1 MSRSLTEALRQ
12 FGRRFG
18 LGRVICLLLL
28 AALVMLRIWDPA
40 PLEALRSRTFDLY
53 QRVQPR
59 EATLRPAVIV
69 DIDEA
74 SLKSIGQWPWPRTVL
89 AELVTKLTR
98 MGAAV
103 VAFDIIFAEPD
114 RMSPAV
120 AADSFRNLDA
130 ATRAQLAKLP
140 DNDAVFADAIRH
152 SRVVLGESGHHLNLS
167 EGAAAPPVVGFAMM
181 GPDPKRFLINYP
193 GMIGN
198 IPALEQAAAGRGML
212 TIQPEPDGIV
222 RRVPMTIV
230 ARDMMTPALTLEMLR
245 VVTGA
250 GAFRIKSDAA
260 GVRSVAIPALEMPTD
275 GNGQL
280 WIHFAPYDANRYVSA
295 KDILEDRVPPDRIA
309 RKLVLIGTSAVGLR
323 DIKATP
329 IDPAMSGVEVHAQVL
344 ESILSNAVL
353 ARPGYAIGGELAVT
367 VLFGLGIIA
376 LGPILGA
383 APMLGLGAI
392 VGAALAAGSWLFFT
406 EKRILLDA
414 TFPLLATF
422 LVYLAL
428 IFINY
433 FREQLQRHR
442 IRTAFGQYLAPELVS
457 QLAHS
462 HEKLTLGGEDRNMTI
477 MFSDVRGFTTISEL
491 YKDDPQGLTTLMNN
505 FLTPLTNAII
515 ENNGTIDK
523 YIGDAVMAFWNAP
536 LHDTHHE
543 VNACRAALE
552 MLRKV
557 ETLNAR
563 REREASESG
572 QRFIPINVGIGIN
585 TGRCVV
591 GNMGSDLR
599 FNYSVLG
606 DPVNLASRL
615 EGQSKNYG
623 VRIIVGARTAQ
634 AVADKFALLELDV
647 ITVKGKTEPETVYTV
662 LGDAEVAASENYQAL
677 KRVFSDMLQ
686 HYRRRDFEGAEQF
699 ILRCREAAKPF
710 GLDRLVDIYTLR
722 IASFQ
727 KDEPPV
733 DWNGVFALE
742 TK

>member
-1 MSRSLTEALRQ
+1 MLKQ

-18 LGRVICLLLL
+18 LGRVICLALL
-28 AALVMLRIWDPA
+28 AGLVMLRIWDPA

-59 EATLRPAVIV
+59 EASLRPAVIV

-74 SLKSIGQWPWPRTVL
+74 SLKSVGQWPWPRTVL
-89 AELVTKLTR
+89 ADLVTKLTR

-103 VAFDIIFAEPD
+103 IAFDIIFAEPD

-130 ATRAQLAKLP
+130 ETRAALGKLP

-167 EGAAAPPVVGFAMM
+167 EGNAAPPVVGFAMM

-193 GMIGN
+193 GLIGN

-230 ARDMMTPALTLEMLR
+230 ARDTMMPALTLEMLR

-250 GAFRIKSDAA
+250 GAFRMRSDAA
-260 GVRSVAIPALEMPTD
+260 GLRGVAIPALDMPTD
-275 GNGQL
+275 RNGQL
-280 WIHFAPYDANRYVSA
+280 WIHFAPYDPNRYVSA
-295 KDILEDRVPPDRIA
+295 KDILEDGAPPERIA

-344 ESILSNAVL
+344 ESILSKAVL
-353 ARPGYAIGGELAVT
+353 ARPGYAIGAELAIT
-367 VLFGLGIIA
+367 VLFSLGIIA

-392 VGAALAAGSWLFFT
+392 VGAALAAGSWLFFSG
-406 EKRILLDA
+406 ERILLDA

-442 IRTAFGQYLAPELVS
+442 IRTAFGQYLAPELVA

-515 ENNGTIDK
+515 ECNGTIDK
-523 YIGDAVMAFWNAP
+523 YIGDAIMAFWNAP
-536 LHDTHHE
+536 LHDAHHE
-543 VNACRAALE
+543 INACRAALE

-557 ETLNAR
+557 ESLNAR
-563 REREASESG
+563 RESEASENG

-677 KRVFSDMLQ
+677 KRVFGDMLKR
-686 HYRRRDFEGAEQF
+686 YRSRDFEGAEQL

-727 KDEPPV
+727 KEEPPM

>member
-1 MSRSLTEALRQ
+1 MSWPALKR
-12 FGRRFG
+12 FGSRFG
-18 LGRVICLLLL
+18 LGRSICLALL
-28 AALVMLRIWDPA
+28 AALVMLRIADPA

-53 QRVQPR
+53 QRVEPR
-59 EATLRPAVIV
+59 VASVRPAVIV

-74 SLKSIGQWPWPRTVL
+74 SLKSVGQWPWPRTVL
-89 AELVTKLTR
+89 ADLVTKLTR

-103 VAFDIIFAEPD
+103 IAFDIIFAERD
-114 RMSPAV
+114 RLSPAV
-120 AADSFRNLDA
+120 AADSFRDLDPA
-130 ATRAQLAKLP
+130 MRAELAKLP
-140 DNDAVFADAIRH
+140 DSDAVFAEAIRH
-152 SRVVLGESGHHLNLS
+152 SRVVLGESGLHLALT
-167 EGAAAPPVVGFAMM
+167 EGAAVPPVVGFAMM
-181 GPDPKRFLINYP
+181 GPDPKRFLIDYP
-193 GMIGN
+193 GLIGN
-198 IPALEQAAAGRGML
+198 IPTLEGAAAGRGML

-222 RRVPMTIV
+222 RRVPMAIV
-230 ARDMMTPALTLEMLR
+230 AHNMMMPALTLEMLR

-260 GVRSVAIPALEMPTD
+260 GVRSIAIPALDMPTD
-275 GNGQL
+275 RNGQL
-280 WIHFAPYDANRYVSA
+280 WIHFAPYDVGRYVSA
-295 KDILEDRVPPDRIA
+295 NDVLQGRVPADRIA

-353 ARPGYAIGGELAVT
+353 ARPGYAIGAELAIT
-367 VLFGLGIIA
+367 VLFALAIIA
-376 LGPILGA
+376 LAPVLGA

-392 VGAALAAGSWLFFT
+392 VGAALAAGSWLFFA
-406 EKRILLDA
+406 EKRILFDA

-442 IRTAFGQYLAPELVS
+442 IRTAFGQYLAPELVA

-462 HEKLTLGGEDRNMTI
+462 HETLTLGGEDRNMTI
-477 MFSDVRGFTTISEL
+477 MFSDVRGFTTISEI

-515 ENNGTIDK
+515 ANNGTIDK
-523 YIGDAVMAFWNAP
+523 YIGDAIMAFWNAP
-536 LHDTHHE
+536 LHDSQHE

-552 MLRKV
+552 MLRQV
-557 ETLNAR
+557 EALNVR
-563 REREASESG
+563 REREAADSG

-606 DPVNLASRL
+606 DSVNLASRL

-623 VRIIVGARTAQ
+623 VRIIIGSRTAE
-634 AVADKFALLELDV
+634 AVGNKFALLELDV
-647 ITVKGKTEPETVYTV
+647 ITVKGKTEPETVYAV
-662 LGDAEVAASENYQAL
+662 LGDAEVAAGEDYRKL
-677 KRVFSDMLQ
+677 REVFSDLLRL
-686 HYRRRDFEGAEQF
+686 YRTRDFDGAEQM
-699 ILRCREAAKPF
+699 ILRCRDAAKPF

-727 KDEPPV
+727 KEGPPL

>member
-1 MSRSLTEALRQ
+1 MSGTLLKR
-12 FGRRFG
+12 FGSRFG
-18 LGRVICLLLL
+18 LGRVICLVLL
-28 AALVMLRIWDPA
+28 AALVMLRVWDPG

-74 SLKSIGQWPWPRTVL
+74 SLKTVGQWPWPRTVL
-89 AELVTKLTR
+89 ADLVTKLTR

-103 VAFDIIFAEPD
+103 IAFDIIFAEPD
-114 RMSPAV
+114 RMSPGV
-120 AADSFRNLDA
+120 AAESFRNLDA
-130 ATRAQLAKLP
+130 ATRAELGKLP
-140 DNDAVFADAIRH
+140 DNDAVFADAIRR
-152 SRVVLGESGHHLNLS
+152 SRVVLGESGHHLALAD
-167 EGAAAPPVVGFAMM
+167 GTTVPPVVGFAML

-193 GMIGN
+193 GLIGN
-198 IPALEQAAAGRGML
+198 IPALESAAAGRGML

-222 RRVPMTIV
+222 RRVPMAIV
-230 ARDMMTPALTLEMLR
+230 ARETMMPALTLEMLR

-250 GAFRIKSDAA
+250 GAFRISSDAA
-260 GVRSVAIPALEMPTD
+260 GVRGIAIPALDMPTD

-295 KDILEDRVPPDRIA
+295 KDVLEDRLPTDRVA

-344 ESILSNAVL
+344 ESILSKSVL
-353 ARPGYAIGGELAVT
+353 ARPGYAIGAELAIT
-367 VLFGLGIIA
+367 VLFALAIIA

-383 APMLGLGAI
+383 APMLGLGAV
-392 VGAALAAGSWLFFT
+392 VGAALAAGSWLFFS
-406 EKRILLDA
+406 EKRILFDA

-428 IFINY
+428 IFVNY

-442 IRTAFGQYLAPELVS
+442 IRTAFGQYLAPELVA

-462 HEKLTLGGEDRNMTI
+462 HEKLTLGGEDRNMSI

-491 YKDDPQGLTTLMNN
+491 YKDDPQGLTALMNN

-515 ENNGTIDK
+515 ANNGTIDK

-536 LHDTHHE
+536 LHDAHHE

-552 MLRKV
+552 MLRQV
-557 ETLNAR
+557 EILNAR
-563 REREASESG
+563 REREAADNG
-572 QRFIPINVGIGIN
+572 QRFIPINIGIGIN

-623 VRIIVGARTAQ
+623 VRIIVGSRTAQ

-662 LGDAEVAASENYQAL
+662 LGDAEVASREDFKTL
-677 KRVFSDMLQ
+677 KRVFDQMLAS
-686 HYRRRDFEGAEQF
+686 YRARDFDSAEQL
-699 ILRCREAAKPF
+699 ILRCREAVKPF
-710 GLDRLVDIYTLR
+710 ALDRLVDIYTLR

-727 KDEPPV
+727 KEGPPV
-733 DWNGVFALE
+733 DWDGVFALE

>member
-1 MSRSLTEALRQ
+1 MQALKQ

-18 LGRVICLLLL
+18 LGRVICLVLL
-28 AALVMLRIWDPA
+28 AWLVMLRIWDPA

-59 EATLRPAVIV
+59 DATLRPAVIV

-74 SLKSIGQWPWPRTVL
+74 SLKSVGQWPWPRTVL
-89 AELVTKLTR
+89 ADLVTKLTR

-103 VAFDIIFAEPD
+103 IAFDIIFAEPD

-120 AADSFRNLDA
+120 AADSFRNLDPV
-130 ATRAQLAKLP
+130 TREQLAKLP
-140 DNDAVFADAIRH
+140 NNDVVFADAIQH
-152 SRVVLGESGHHLNLS
+152 SRVVIGESGHHLNLI
-167 EGAAAPPVVGFAMM
+167 EGATPPPVVGFAMM
-181 GPDPKRFLINYP
+181 GPDPKRFLIDYP
-193 GMIGN
+193 GLIGN
-198 IPALEQAAAGRGML
+198 LPALEKAAAGRGML

-222 RRVPMTIV
+222 RRVPMVIV
-230 ARDMMTPALTLEMLR
+230 ARDVMMPALTLEMLR

-250 GAFRIKSDAA
+250 GALRIRSDAA
-260 GVRSVAIPALEMPTD
+260 GVRSVAIPALDMPTD
-275 GNGQL
+275 RNGQL

-295 KDILEDRVPPDRIA
+295 ADILNDRTPADRVA

-344 ESILSNAVL
+344 ESILSNSVL
-353 ARPGYAIGGELAVT
+353 ARPGYTIGAELAIT
-367 VLFGLGIIA
+367 VLFSLAIIA

-383 APMLGLGAI
+383 APMLGLGVI
-392 VGAALAAGSWLFFT
+392 VAAALAAGSWMFFS

-442 IRTAFGQYLAPELVS
+442 IRTAFGQYLAPELVA

-462 HEKLTLGGEDRNMTI
+462 HEKLTLGGETRTMSI
-477 MFSDVRGFTTISEL
+477 MFSDVRGFTTISEM

-523 YIGDAVMAFWNAP
+523 YIGDAIMAFWNAP
-536 LHDTHHE
+536 LHDNQHE
-543 VNACRAALE
+543 ANACRAALE
-552 MLRKV
+552 MLGRV
-557 ETLNAR
+557 EVLNER

-606 DPVNLASRL
+606 DAVNLASRL

-634 AVADKFALLELDV
+634 AVGDKFALLELDV
-647 ITVKGKTEPETVYTV
+647 ITVKGKTEPETVYAV
-662 LGDAEVAASENYQAL
+662 LGDAGVAASEDFKAM
-677 KRVFSDMLQ
+677 KAAFGDMLKC
-686 HYRRRDFEGAEQF
+686 YRARDFDAAEQL
-699 ILRCREAAKPF
+699 ILRCREAGKAF

-722 IASFQ
+722 VASFQ
-727 KDEPPV
+727 KEGPPR